1 MYRSNTLQKTDY
13 LQIYQCQ
20 FPTAEFN
27 FNHFHSCSETDH
39 VLLLYILCIDL
50 SFLIPNRIQSVPFHA
65 FYWSCFTS
73 LYIVHLC
80 KKNPLLQKWGRP
92 DQEKWQRRDPI
103 WLGCQ
108 RGVRQYSEKVR
119 LSHGQLTAEED
130 GQTQDYDTS
139 ILIDNF
145 HIAEKRLF
153 GNVWCWGWC
162 ILCLWILTLHTDCFF
177 IVYNTDWW
185 KLWLMLEIEGYR
197 MYRWSRNDIDIF
209 TDL

>member
-20 FPTAEFN
+20 FPQQNSISIIFILY
-27 FNHFHSCSETDH
+27 SVTDH

-50 SFLIPNRIQSVPFHA
+50 PLSIPNRIQSVPFHA

-80 KKNPLLQKWGRP
+80 KKKSFVTEMGQIRP
-92 DQEKWQRRDPI
+92 RKTTEERPHMI
-103 WLGCQ
+103 WLSK
-108 RGVRQYSEKVR
+108 GVWQYSEKVR
-119 LSHGQLTAEED
+119 LGHGQLTAEED

-162 ILCLWILTLHTDCFF
+162 ILCLWILTLHTDCSF

-185 KLWLMLEIEGYR
+185 KLWLMSEIEGYR